1 MLSEGDRKIYN
12 KYRKIVDEHI
22 LDFIPEIDPLS
33 KDLYDAMKY
42 ALLSGGKRIRP
53 VLVLA
58 ACEMF
63 NTPLAYVIPFACA
76 VEYVHTYSLIHDDLP
91 SMDNDD
97 LRRGKPTVHKQFGE
111 ANAILAGDGL
121 LSCAF
126 ETMNKDMLMYLDDA
140 ELLKRK
146 VRAAYS
152 LSKGCG
158 CRGMVSGQVTD
169 IGSVDEQC
177 SSDLIN
183 YVNYKKT
190 ACLIRASV
198 MMGGFLGGMD
208 SNTWEDLAIYGENIG
223 MAFQLVDDIV
233 DFRSGQDEDSATY
246 VKLFGIDRAKEQAAE
261 YIETA
266 RSAIEKYYDHAAI
279 YRYLADLLEDTLNE

>member
-183 YVNYKKT
+183 YVPSTQT

-208 SNTWEDLAIYGENIG
+208 SDTWEDLAIYGENIG

-261 YIETA
+261 YIGNA

>member
-1 MLSEGDRKIYN
+1 MLSDSDRAIFN
-12 KYRKIVDEHI
+12 KYRRIVDDHI

-33 KDLYDAMKY
+33 KDLYDSMKY

-58 ACEMF
+58 SCEMF
-63 NTPLAYVIPFACA
+63 NTPLAFVIPFACA
-76 VEYVHTYSLIHDDLP
+76 AEYIHTYSLIHDDLP
-91 SMDNDD
+91 CMDDDD

-111 ANAILAGDGL
+111 ATAVLAGDGL

-126 ETMNKDMLMYLDDA
+126 ETMNKDMLMYLDDP

-146 VRAAYS
+146 VRASYS

-158 CRGMVSGQVTD
+158 CRGMVAGQITD
-169 IGSVDEQC
+169 IETEGEQC
-177 SSDLIN
+177 SSDLLN

-198 MMGGFLGGMD
+198 MAGGFLGGMD
-208 SNTWEDLAIYGENIG
+208 QDTWEDLAVFGENIG
-223 MAFQLVDDIV
+223 MAFQLVDDLL
-233 DFRSGQDEDSATY
+233 DSRSGQDAEESTY
-246 VKLFGIDRAKEQAAE
+246 VQLFGREKAAAQAAE

-266 RSAIEKYYDHAAI
+266 RSAIEKYYDHASI
-279 YRYLADLLEDTLNE
+279 YRYLADLLESKLYE

>member
-1 MLSEGDRKIYN
+1 MLSDSDRAIFN
-12 KYRKIVDEHI
+12 KYRRIVDDHI

-33 KDLYDAMKY
+33 KDLYDSMKY

-63 NTPLAYVIPFACA
+63 NTPLAFVIPFACA
-76 VEYVHTYSLIHDDLP
+76 AEYIHTYSLIHDDLP
-91 SMDNDD
+91 CMDDDD

-111 ANAILAGDGL
+111 ATAVLAGDGL

-146 VRAAYS
+146 VRASYS

-158 CRGMVSGQVTD
+158 CRGMVAGQITG
-169 IGSVDEQC
+169 IETEGEQC
-177 SSDLIN
+177 SADLIN

-190 ACLIRASV
+190 ACMIRASV
-198 MMGGFLGGMD
+198 MAGGFLGGMD
-208 SNTWEDLAIYGENIG
+208 QATWEDLAVFGENIG
-223 MAFQLVDDIV
+223 MAFQLVDDLA
-233 DFRSGQDEDSATY
+233 DSGSGQDADASTY
-246 VKLFGIDRAKEQAAE
+246 VQLFGREKAVAQAAE
-261 YIETA
+261 YIATA
-266 RSAIEKYYDHAAI
+266 RRAIEKYYDHASI
-279 YRYLADLLEDTLNE
+279 YRYLADLLETKLYE